1 MLRKIW
7 RNPQAV
13 IGLGLIVLICA
24 VAILAPLLAPHASDE
39 VNPLMKYQAPSADYP
54 LGTDQLGRC
63 ELSRLLYGARASLGL
78 ALPILI
84 LLGGIGLILGMM
96 TACIGGW
103 FDRVVTGISQVFI
116 AFPTLIIAVA
126 IIGVLGNGLQN
137 IIWAVVISMWARFMQ
152 LIRTYAKTELG
163 RDYIVAARVSGC
175 GMWQLIVHHLIPNIL
190 PQFLVYFSRFPAFRF
205 SALVCPAE
213 RLNGAQCWRKRR
225 WRCIPTRNC
234 SFTPVSAF
242 SLPPQAS
249 ICLARRLGTFF
260 SRRRM
265 CYEQKAV
272 TGRTS

>member
-1 MLRKIW
+1 
-7 RNPQAV
+7 
-13 IGLGLIVLICA
+13 
-24 VAILAPLLAPHASDE
+24 
-39 VNPLMKYQAPSADYP
+39 
-54 LGTDQLGRC
+54 
-63 ELSRLLYGARASLGL
+63 
-78 ALPILI
+78 
-84 LLGGIGLILGMM
+84 MM

-152 LIRTYAKTELG
+152 MIRTYAKTELG

-175 GMWQLIVHHLIPNIL
+175 GMWQLIVHHYSQYPSAVFGVFFNGRNFR
-190 PQFLVYFSRFPAFRF
+190 PSSRFPAFRF

-213 RLNGAQCWRKRR
+213 RLNGAQCWRSW

-242 SLPPQAS
+242 H
-249 ICLARRLGTFF
+249 CRRRLNLFGEAL
-260 SRRRM
+260 RDILQPQ
-265 CYEQKAV
+265 EDV
-272 TGRTS
+272 L